1 MRNNFWQSRMGRS
14 SCKMQDDLSALLHR
28 RCCSQ
33 NAFFRR
39 HFDSASVLRVA
50 LRPTRMSVCCV
61 WLCGRHCRCNT
72 ALFWTDCPSAWHRER
87 RWRIFCQSS
96 NSEELEAWHEIRHLL
111 CMEEYCFADLVG
123 LPDDAEDLNVD
134 HHLVLKL
141 HRRTFFWA
149 LCCRT
154 RTRAA

>member
-1 MRNNFWQSRMGRS
+1 MSHGRSLIGRDFQLVVAVVLDMRNNFWQSRMGRS

-39 HFDSASVLRVA
+39 HFDSASRLRVA

-61 WLCGRHCRCNT
+61 WLCGKHCRCNT
-72 ALFWTDCPSAWHRER
+72 ALFWTDCPSAWRRER

-111 CMEEYCFADLVG
+111 CVEEYIALLIAFDYQMM
-123 LPDDAEDLNVD
+123 
-134 HHLVLKL
+134 LK
-141 HRRTFFWA
+141 TQMFTIIW
-149 LCCRT
+149 
-154 RTRAA
+154 